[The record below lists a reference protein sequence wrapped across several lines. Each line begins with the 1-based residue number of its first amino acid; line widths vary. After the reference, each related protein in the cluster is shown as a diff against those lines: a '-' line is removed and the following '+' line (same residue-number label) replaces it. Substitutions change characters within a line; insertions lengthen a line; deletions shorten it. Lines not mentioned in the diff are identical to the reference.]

1 MGAPMPLSPDK
12 ALDMAEKLLELA
24 LDLAPVE
31 LLRARLDA
39 AAVRR
44 QNAIADTLE
53 DIKFGPP

>member
-1 MGAPMPLSPDK
+1 MPLSPDK

-53 DIKFGPP
+53 TLKFGPER

>member
-1 MGAPMPLSPDK
+1 MIGPEK

-44 QNAIADTLE
+44 QRLLADFAE
-53 DIKFGPP
+53 DVKFGPER